1 MNNESSQLNQDSGE
15 PSRAFFESNAVCTN
29 PRSPVGLSV
38 IGSDKL
44 LEATSTELAISLD
57 GPAVG

>member
-1 MNNESSQLNQDSGE
+1 MNKESSQHIADDGE
-15 PSRAFFESNAVCTN
+15 GGRAYFESNAVCTN
-29 PRSPVGLSV
+29 PLSPVGLSTT
-38 IGSDKL
+38 GSDKL